1 MIRERAKQ
9 LVLPRMILLEAVMSL
24 DTVAELM
31 RLEVMAETINK
42 RLLVERMI
50 ELRLTEMIECHKI
63 VDKV

>member
-1 MIRERAKQ
+1 
-9 LVLPRMILLEAVMSL
+9 MILLEAVMSL